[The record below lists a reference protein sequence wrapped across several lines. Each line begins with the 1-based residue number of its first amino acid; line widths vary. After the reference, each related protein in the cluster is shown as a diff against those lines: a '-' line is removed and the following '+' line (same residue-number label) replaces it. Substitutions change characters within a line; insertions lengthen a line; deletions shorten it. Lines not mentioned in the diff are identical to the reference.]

1 MGAESL
7 PWLGEGQET
16 TPRDWTRA
24 DEGEV
29 DKEQT
34 LDAPHATVLDEHD
47 DDERVSGE
55 REQEDGSVEAEQG
68 DRRRL
73 ADREHLGQVRL
84 DQSSRRGLD
93 WLGSIQF
100 TPPDTAVV
108 NSTVELCRV
117 VSGGANLL

>member
-84 DQSSRRGLD
+84 DQSSRRVG
-93 WLGSIQF
+93 
-100 TPPDTAVV
+100 AE
-108 NSTVELCRV
+108 VERTRRHV
-117 VSGGANLL
+117 GRPVGGQHRFRSV